1 MTSETL
7 LTIGQLAKQVN
18 VRTST
23 LRFYEKEGLLQPNGR
38 SDAGYRLYHPDAA
51 QKVHLIQRAQRLGFS
66 LADIRPLLHAW
77 ETGHLD
83 DEAVTQTAENRYLAL
98 EAQITSLLV
107 QQHEL
112 ALFLQDLHMRE
123 ETASSAGSGQAVSP
137 DSAFDKLLARICA
150 GPEIQSQAHF
160 MFDWLLNQAG
170 CVLTSTTGRQLLDR
184 LRGQHIHVWQED
196 DAYHILIVSDD
207 LDVGSALQELAQ
219 LEATCQAHNHLVPE
233 FTYNDEGY
241 LFIAQGENAFIY
253 ARLFMAL
260 EAE

>member
-1 MTSETL
+1 MTSDKL

-38 SDAGYRLYHPDAA
+38 SDSGYRLYHPDAS
-51 QKVHLIQRAQRLGFS
+51 QTVHLIQRAQRLGFS

-77 ETGHLD
+77 ETGNLND
-83 DEAVTQTAENRYLAL
+83 DAVIQTAENRYLAL
-98 EAQITSLLV
+98 EEQITRQLV

-123 ETASSAGSGQAVSP
+123 ETAVSP
-137 DSAFDKLLARICA
+137 HSAFDQLLARVCA
-150 GPEIQSQAHF
+150 SPEIQAQAHF

-170 CVLTSTTGRQLLDR
+170 CVLTSTTGQQLLDR
-184 LRGQHIHVWQED
+184 LRGQHIHIWQED
-196 DAYHILIVSDD
+196 DTYHILIVSNDPA
-207 LDVGSALQELAQ
+207 VGSALQELAQ
-219 LEATCQAHNHLVPE
+219 LEATCEAHSHLIPE

-241 LFIAQGENAFIY
+241 LFIAKGENAFIY